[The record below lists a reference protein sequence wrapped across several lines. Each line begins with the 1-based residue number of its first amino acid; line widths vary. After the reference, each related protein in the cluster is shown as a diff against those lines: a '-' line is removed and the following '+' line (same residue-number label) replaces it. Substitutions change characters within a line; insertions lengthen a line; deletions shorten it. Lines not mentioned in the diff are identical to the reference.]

1 MEQKL
6 SDNLKQFKKLRRLF
20 KKTQPLS
27 FSYFLAN
34 WLTQLAL
41 THCFFFPFLPFWDTT
56 LLWINSGRME
66 IVHMLCTS
74 VSVSHCRRRNFFV
87 VFSFSFYRKSY
98 WFYTSLIF
106 EVFDKVLNFQ
116 TCTFVFYFSEGF
128 FDNFDYC
135 IWSLI
140 FISYYKLVLLYQP
153 FSINDGFWYPKKCIN
168 IPSLK
173 IVLFEFSGTERIKQI
188 QKKKKIETIQNLL
201 QSCNPFSSNSN
212 KSRTSVRLKS

>member
-41 THCFFFPFLPFWDTT
+41 TSCFFFPFLPFWDTT

-116 TCTFVFYFSEGF
+116 TCTFLF
-128 FDNFDYC
+128 FILVKDFLT
-135 IWSLI
+135 ILI
-140 FISYYKLVLLYQP
+140 TV
-153 FSINDGFWYPKKCIN
+153 
-168 IPSLK
+168 
-173 IVLFEFSGTERIKQI
+173 SG
-188 QKKKKIETIQNLL
+188 L
-201 QSCNPFSSNSN
+201 
-212 KSRTSVRLKS
+212 